1 MLARTRAGP
10 PPSSS
15 CSPPAFA
22 PRCTSASCL
31 PLVEAGF
38 LLSLIQL
45 PGMAAA
51 LAVGLAVDSFGGRR
65 SMLCGLATLAIASAV
80 GGFAREPWQLM
91 VLRAVEGFGFLLARL
106 PLELGLWSTY
116 MPTGTALVLLCGP
129 WVMALAGWQGLWW
142 SLAAL
147 SAAIAV

>member
-45 PGMAAA
+45 AGMTAA

-91 VLRAVEGFGFLLARL
+91 VLRAVEGFGFLLAVLPVPRLLRSIVPPERL

-129 WVMALAGWQGLWW
+129 WVMA
-142 SLAAL
+142 
-147 SAAIAV
+147 